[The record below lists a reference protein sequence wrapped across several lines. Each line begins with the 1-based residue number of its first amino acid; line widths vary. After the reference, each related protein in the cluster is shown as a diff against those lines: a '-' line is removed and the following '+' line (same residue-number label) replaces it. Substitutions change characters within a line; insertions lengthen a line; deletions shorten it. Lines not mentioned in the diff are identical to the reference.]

1 MDKWNVARIL
11 QNMIEEAQENLDK
24 IDDALTPEQR
34 CSADNRAVCKLA
46 KRRDELKEA
55 MALVAP
61 LDPEHYQEGAGMT
74 NQAQEIKRLES
85 LLAARRQ
92 GSAEPAKTKWVFDRY
107 RPNIGK
113 MAEGAETYAITEE
126 EALAKVAA
134 RYTDSEDIGTYF
146 VLIECSKEIDRA
158 SYIQTNEVKEEE

>member
-1 MDKWNVARIL
+1 MDKANVARIL
-11 QNMIEEAQENLDK
+11 QNVIDEAEENLASVAEKMRGYEHLEHLDERRAD
-24 IDDALTPEQR
+24 ID
-34 CSADNRAVCKLA
+34 
-46 KRRDELKEA
+46 EA
-55 MALVAP
+55 MALVAT
-61 LDPEHYQEGAGMT
+61 LDPEHYKEGAGMT